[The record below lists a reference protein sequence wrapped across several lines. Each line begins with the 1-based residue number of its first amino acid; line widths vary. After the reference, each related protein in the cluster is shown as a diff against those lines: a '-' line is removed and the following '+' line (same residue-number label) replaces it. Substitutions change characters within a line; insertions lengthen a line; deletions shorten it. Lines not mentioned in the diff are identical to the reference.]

1 MYSVAQVLSWITLF
15 EGFTAREGFRD
26 RVMRYTGS
34 TPNVSLIK
42 RIIFNRG
49 RKKKK
54 ENSDKRKI
62 KEKEKENI
70 QKIDK

>member
-26 RVMRYTGS
+26 RVMRDTGS
-34 TPNVSLIK
+34 PSNESLIK

-54 ENSDKRKI
+54 KTATKEKSRK
-62 KEKEKENI
+62 KEKENI